1 MNIFGR
7 QVVKKFRTS
16 TSMIAVGVMA
26 SATLPASVM
35 AQNVEQS
42 DEENVSSII
51 VTGSRIVRDG
61 YEAPTPTT
69 VLGAAEIAT
78 TAPNNIA
85 DIVNRLPALA
95 GSATPRTNL
104 GQISNGGT
112 GINALNLRN
121 LGAQRTLILLDG
133 KRVPVSTINTGLVD
147 VNFMPNLLINRVDV
161 VTGGASAAW
170 GSDAVAG
177 VVNFVLD
184 KKFTGI
190 KGDVQGGIT
199 THGDNENY
207 RIGLAAGTS
216 FADGRGHFLISGEHA
231 YNAGLKGLPRSWY
244 TGAKRFTN
252 PDYEPGNGQPEWL
265 VMENSGFS
273 TIAPGAIVTDGPLRG
288 LYFGENGTPAQLNM
302 GDIVF
307 DPFMTGGDWE
317 YTDFGKGIQDMD
329 PRISRQNLFARLSYE
344 LSDNVEIYGQF
355 SYGRASTSMR
365 STPQFNFGG
374 ITIQRD
380 NAFLPTEIGTRMDDL
395 GLTSLDVGSWNAD
408 LGGIQTDTKRS
419 QFRYMLGLTGIAD
432 MFGTVWDWDVSANR
446 NVSKIFNGSNAAI
459 TSRYRDGIDSV
470 RNDDG
475 VIVCRSSLTDPNN
488 GCVPYNILGTGTV
501 SQAAKNYVLGD
512 NWLRGTLTQDIFAAS
527 LGGEPFATWAGP
539 VSIAAGIE
547 HRREK
552 LRSSVDE
559 LSLTNSYWA
568 GNYKPINNQYHVT
581 EAFLETI
588 VPLAQ
593 DASWAKELSINAAVR
608 ATDYSTSGFVTTWK
622 VGANYEPVDGVRFRM
637 TRSRDIRAGNF
648 SELYASGQTNTYLI
662 SDPFRD
668 NEPVSY
674 FEIRSGNP
682 ELKPEKGDTLNLGV
696 VLQPAFAPGISVSV
710 DYFDIKVKDAVA
722 TVGAGTIL
730 NECYRGDTTLCGLI
744 QRDGS
749 GLISEIYVSPVNLAR
764 QSVRGIDFEASYNV
778 GLADIFSSLGGNFSL
793 RGVATRYTKAQSDN
807 GVAEP
812 SSSLGANN
820 GGTPKWQYMVQG
832 TYRDE
837 RLTMSLTGRGV
848 SSGVYM
854 TRGIE
859 CQADCP
865 TSTPENPTTNRN
877 RIDGALYLDAFVGFK
892 VFEAAELYL
901 AVDNLANKQPPVVG
915 SGPGIGSA
923 PYGSSATYYD
933 LIGRTFRGGV
943 RFNF

>member
-1 MNIFGR
+1 MAAFLPGSLAA
-7 QVVKKFRTS
+7 QD
-16 TSMIAVGVMA
+16 AVP
-26 SATLPASVM
+26 SS
-35 AQNVEQS
+35 
-42 DEENVSSII
+42 EENAASIV

-69 VLGAAEIAT
+69 VLGAEEILT
-78 TAPNNIA
+78 NAPNNIA
-85 DIVNRLPALA
+85 DLVNRLPALA

-121 LGAQRTLILLDG
+121 LGPQRTLILLDG
-133 KRVPVSTINTGLVD
+133 KRVPVATINTGLVD
-147 VNFMPNLLINRVDV
+147 VNFMPNLLMERVDI

-184 KKFTGI
+184 KDFTGI

-199 THGDNENY
+199 THGDDENY

-216 FADGRGHFLISGEHA
+216 FGDGRGHFLISGEHA
-231 YNAGLKGLPRSWY
+231 FSAGLDGLPRSWY
-244 TGAKRFTN
+244 TGAKRFRN
-252 PDYEPGNGQPEWL
+252 PDYTADNGQPEWL
-265 VMENSGFS
+265 VLENTGFS
-273 TIAPGAIVTDGPLRG
+273 TIAPGAIVTKGPLRG
-288 LYFGENGTPAQLNM
+288 LYFGENGVPAQLNM
-302 GDIVF
+302 GDTVF

-329 PRISRQNLFARLSYE
+329 PRISRQSLFARLSYQ
-344 LSDNVEIYGQF
+344 LSDRVEAYSQF

-380 NAFLPTEIGTRMDDL
+380 NAFLPEEIGLRMDEL

-408 LGGIQTDTKRS
+408 LGGIQTDTRRS
-419 QFRYMLGLTGIAD
+419 QYRYLLGFTGGLD
-432 MFGTVWDWDVSANR
+432 LFGTDWGWDISANR

-459 TSRYRDGIDSV
+459 TARYRGGIDSV
-470 RNDDG
+470 RDENG
-475 VIVCRSSLTDPNN
+475 VIVCRSTLTNPND
-488 GCVPYNILGTGTV
+488 GCVPFNILGTGTV
-501 SQAAKNYVLGD
+501 SDAAKNHVLGD
-512 NWLRGTLTQDIFAAS
+512 NRLRGTLTQDIFTAS
-527 LGGEPFATWAGP
+527 LDGEPFATWAGP
-539 VSIAAGIE
+539 VSVAAGVE

-552 LRSSVDE
+552 LRSHVDE
-559 LSLTNSYWA
+559 LSLVNSYWA
-568 GNYKPINNQYHVT
+568 GNYKPINGKYNVT
-581 EAFLETI
+581 EAFLETV
-588 VPLAQ
+588 VPLALGE
-593 DASWAKELSINAAVR
+593 SWAEELSINAAIR
-608 ATDYSTSGFVTTWK
+608 GTDYSTSGFVTTWK
-622 VGANYEPVDGVRFRM
+622 IGANYEPVDGLRLRA

-682 ELKPEKGDTLNLGV
+682 GLKPEKGDTLNIGV
-696 VLQPAFAPGISVSV
+696 VLQPNFAPGFSASV
-710 DYFDIKVKDAVA
+710 DFFDIKVKDAVA

-744 QRDGS
+744 KRNAA
-749 GLISEIYVSPVNLAR
+749 GLITEIYVSPVNLAR
-764 QSVRGIDFEASYNV
+764 RSVRGMDFEAAYS
-778 GLADIFSSLGGNFSL
+778 LELSDLSSSLGGNFTL
-793 RGVATRYTKAQSDN
+793 RGLATRYTRAQSDN
-807 GVAEP
+807 GVAAP

-832 TYRDE
+832 TYRDD
-837 RLTMSLTGRGV
+837 RLTASLTGRGL

-854 TRGIE
+854 TNGIE
-859 CQADCP
+859 CAANCP
-865 TSTPENPTTNRN
+865 ASTPENPTTNRN
-877 RIDGALYLDAFVGFK
+877 RIDGALYLDAFIGFDMS
-892 VFEAAELYL
+892 ETTELYL
-901 AVDNLANKQPPVVG
+901 AIDNLADKAPPVVG

-933 LIGRTFRGGV
+933 LIGRMFRAGV